1 MKVLNTK
8 SVPFFGMYDD
18 HISIKKSE
26 ENYSSNLDIKNLS
39 EEDKIKIQF
48 GYYSK

>member
-1 MKVLNTK
+1 MKIVNTK
-8 SVPFFGMYDD
+8 SVPIFGMYDD